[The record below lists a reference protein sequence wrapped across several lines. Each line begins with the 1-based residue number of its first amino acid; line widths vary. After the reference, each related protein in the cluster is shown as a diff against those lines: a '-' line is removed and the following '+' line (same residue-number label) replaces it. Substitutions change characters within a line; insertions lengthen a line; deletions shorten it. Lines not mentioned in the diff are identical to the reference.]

1 MHCSRPLKLRLSTNP
16 AGSAAYGAVLKGYM
30 DTSTVFPMFD
40 QKFANIGAALTQ
52 VGDIM
57 ADVNNPMRKSVCQ

>member
-1 MHCSRPLKLRLSTNP
+1 MHCSRPLILRLSTYP
-16 AGSAAYGAVLKGYM
+16 AGSAANGAVLKGYM
-30 DTSTVFPMFD
+30 DVSTVFPMFE
-40 QKFANIGAALTQ
+40 QKFANIGTALTQ